1 VTPVLLCPSLVCDRC
16 SHASTPSPRART
28 DRRSL
33 RPYRSA
39 RAQIKDDRLGAME
52 AEVKALREGALAAA
66 HLKDDNE
73 AMKAM
78 LEAERRAHDKQLK

>member
-1 VTPVLLCPSLVCDRC
+1 
-16 SHASTPSPRART
+16 
-28 DRRSL
+28 
-33 RPYRSA
+33 
-39 RAQIKDDRLGAME
+39 ME

>member
-1 VTPVLLCPSLVCDRC
+1 MTPVLLCPSLVCDRC
-16 SHASTPSPRART
+16 SHASTPPART

-33 RPYRSA
+33 GPYRSA